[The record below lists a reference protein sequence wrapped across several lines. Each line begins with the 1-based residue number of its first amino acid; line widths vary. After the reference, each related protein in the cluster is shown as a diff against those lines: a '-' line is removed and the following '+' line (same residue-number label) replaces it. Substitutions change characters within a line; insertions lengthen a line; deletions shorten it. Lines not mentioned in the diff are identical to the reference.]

1 MLTKL
6 LIQDEMTTSLG
17 RTENRFTVEVSG
29 ETISFHDQVRQS
41 VTQEDRRHK
50 PVLFRLSTLQIGV

>member
-17 RTENRFTVEVSG
+17 KTENLFTVNISG
-29 ETISFHDQVRQS
+29 ETISFHDQVCQS
-41 VTQEDRRHK
+41 VTQENRSHE
-50 PVLFRLSTLQIGV
+50 PVLFRLSTSLIGV

>member
-6 LIQDEMTTSLG
+6 LIQDEMTASLG
-17 RTENRFTVEVSG
+17 KTENSFTIDVSG

-41 VTQEDRRHK
+41 VTQENRSHK
-50 PVLFRLSTLQIGV
+50 PVLFRLSTSRIGV

>member
-17 RTENRFTVEVSG
+17 KTENLFTVNISG
-29 ETISFHDQVRQS
+29 ETISFHDQVCRS
-41 VTQEDRRHK
+41 VTQENRSHE
-50 PVLFRLSTLQIGV
+50 PVLFRLSTSLIGV